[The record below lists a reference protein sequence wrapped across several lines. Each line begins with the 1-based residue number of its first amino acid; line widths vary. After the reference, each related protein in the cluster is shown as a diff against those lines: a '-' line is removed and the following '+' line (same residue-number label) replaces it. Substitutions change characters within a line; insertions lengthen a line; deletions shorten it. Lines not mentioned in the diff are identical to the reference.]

1 MGWTQRSIKVYEKFI
16 TKIKRIWGMQNTV
29 RCTTK
34 EVELSV
40 SHRQSFKTEMVR
52 DMDIPPYIEN
62 KADVIVREDL

>member
-1 MGWTQRSIKVYEKFI
+1 
-16 TKIKRIWGMQNTV
+16 MQNTV

>member
-1 MGWTQRSIKVYEKFI
+1 
-16 TKIKRIWGMQNTV
+16 MQNTV

-40 SHRQSFKTEMVR
+40 SHRQSFKTETVR

-62 KADVIVREDL
+62 KADVIVREDLQLRVEFIGKVMENKTTIR